1 VPRGKSSHHYGK
13 RKRSTPEYTGPYIRR
28 EPSGSYGRYLSRSPS
43 SRRLNQ
49 LQYRRRNKEELSKV
63 DEEQLDYGEKNILN
77 DEIEFAVAMML
88 VDPPGLIPYLK
99 EELAKGNT
107 AEYWR
112 KLRNQNYSAKWMDQD
127 PFNYTNRKINFQG
140 TKEGLRIWVKG
151 GPSKTISWEDISKN
165 YVDVVFPADYYE
177 NISQNIASGMGE
189 ARVKILDDR
198 TAAIISDTEEFDTIA
213 GGFDKATKLR
223 LTPKGQP
230 TVADIL
236 QPGDIIESMFGDT
249 KTERK
254 ANRSVYKVMQVSHH
268 NEYGGIPSWSL
279 VVIDPKTKPFK
290 NGRYKENDYSYINE
304 LVAQD
309 GKIHGLFYANGEE
322 VNILKKGK
330 PAAPVM
336 KKSEEPVK
344 AIPRALP
351 SPPKVDKDLEEIK
364 KFNEDHQDSLDHY
377 FR

>member
-1 VPRGKSSHHYGK
+1 M
-13 RKRSTPEYTGPYIRR
+13 
-28 EPSGSYGRYLSRSPS
+28 
-43 SRRLNQ
+43 NQ

-198 TAAIISDTEEFDTIA
+198 TSCHY
-213 GGFDKATKLR
+213 LR
-223 LTPKGQP
+223 
-230 TVADIL
+230 
-236 QPGDIIESMFGDT
+236 
-249 KTERK
+249 
-254 ANRSVYKVMQVSHH
+254 Y
-268 NEYGGIPSWSL
+268 
-279 VVIDPKTKPFK
+279 
-290 NGRYKENDYSYINE
+290 
-304 LVAQD
+304 
-309 GKIHGLFYANGEE
+309 
-322 VNILKKGK
+322 
-330 PAAPVM
+330 
-336 KKSEEPVK
+336 
-344 AIPRALP
+344 
-351 SPPKVDKDLEEIK
+351 
-364 KFNEDHQDSLDHY
+364 
-377 FR
+377 